1 MAVYHLSFMLL
12 KKIWNDKDFSSNW
25 GEKKKGKKRKEKKN
39 NDKKLMRKS
48 AKFIQRTEKH
58 CINTGS
64 EVINWEMLL
73 LKRLKRLFWMLGKYD
88 PRSL

>member
-1 MAVYHLSFMLL
+1 M
-12 KKIWNDKDFSSNW
+12 
-25 GEKKKGKKRKEKKN
+25 GGKKKGKKRKEKKN

-64 EVINWEMLL
+64 EVIN
-73 LKRLKRLFWMLGKYD
+73 
-88 PRSL
+88 